1 MSALRYLLVIALVGV
16 LALLT
21 VADHVERTR
30 LGYDLRA
37 LEERRG
43 RLLEEEKAA
52 RLAYERAAIPEKLMV
67 RAEALGVARRADL
80 LALAGRREV
89 PAPGGR

>member
-21 VADHVERTR
+21 VADHVDRTR
-30 LGYDLRA
+30 VGYDLRG
-37 LEERRG
+37 LEERRA

-52 RLAYERAAIPEKLMV
+52 RLAYERAAVPDRLMV
-67 RAEALGVARRADL
+67 RAEALGVAKRADL
-80 LALAGRREV
+80 LALAGRREA